1 MEIGGR
7 GPGPTSAGWVGGRA
21 AARRGRRK
29 PSLPSQG
36 HRPQKGQECASNAR
50 AREGGRE
57 GGRQAGGR
65 AGGREAGRQGGR
77 EGGRER
83 EREGGGE
90 RPRPDR
96 RPPTRG
102 AADRRCRVDRV
113 RYGPGG
119 GARGNDGIM
128 GSANPASRRGGA
140 GGGVRIRWR
149 GFCSGAKDAVT
160 QIWARVFWKI
170 AELGRGFYR
179 VLDGLGA
186 GRGSDARRRVRH
198 RVLQRFA
205 RFERG
210 S

>member
-1 MEIGGR
+1 MGGR
-7 GPGPTSAGWVGGRA
+7 EGGSEAGTEKAVPAFSGTSAAKRTGVRLK
-21 AARRGRRK
+21 R
-29 PSLPSQG
+29 
-36 HRPQKGQECASNAR
+36 AR
-50 AREGGRE
+50 ARGREGGRE
-57 GGRQAGGR
+57 AGRRAGGR
-65 AGGREAGRQGGR
+65 EGGREAGRQGGR